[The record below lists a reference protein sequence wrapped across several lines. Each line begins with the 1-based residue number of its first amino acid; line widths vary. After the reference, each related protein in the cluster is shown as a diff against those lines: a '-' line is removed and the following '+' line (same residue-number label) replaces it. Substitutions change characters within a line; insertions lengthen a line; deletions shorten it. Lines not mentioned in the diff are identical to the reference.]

1 MATLQEFIHEAWTG
15 STLEGLERFIRVPAK
30 STAFDADWEKHGY
43 LLQAVKEAAEWGR
56 ARFPEGVFEVLQK
69 PGIPPALYVDIPA
82 TGGHKGRPAFF
93 YGHLDKQPETEG
105 WSEGLGPW
113 TPAVRN
119 GRLYGRGSADDGYSF
134 YLSLTAASALDAAG
148 TPRPRITGLFETEE
162 ESGSEHLAAYLEEA
176 APRIGSPAFLGI
188 LDITR
193 RDYGRLW
200 ITQSLRGVVS
210 FRLKVEVLRSP
221 VHSGSAA
228 GIVPSSFSILRE
240 LLDRLEDPATG
251 RVKIPEMHTAIPE
264 RNLKYLEREAALVGS
279 AMTESF
285 PWAGETKPR
294 SQDPLEALKRNTW
307 EPALTILG
315 ADGLPPTSSASAL
328 LRPFTTLLLSFR
340 IPPYVD
346 AKAALDAAVRAV
358 TTDVP
363 SGAKVTVEDKR
374 AEAGFDAPAMAPW
387 LEEAANAASRDVFG
401 APAEVVFDGAT
412 IGTMNDFMRSFPE
425 SSFLNTGVL
434 GVEEHAHAP
443 DESLDL
449 AYAEKLTAAIARI
462 IAAVPEEA

>member
-1 MATLQEFIHEAWTG
+1 MVSMQEFIHQAWTG
-15 STLEGLERFIRVPAK
+15 STLEGLQRFIRIPAK
-30 STAFDADWEKHGY
+30 SSSFDADWEKHGY
-43 LLQAVKEAAEWGR
+43 LLQAVQEAAVWGK
-56 ARFPEGVFEVLQK
+56 ALFPNGLFEVLQK

-82 TGGHKGRPAFF
+82 AGGHTGRPAFF

-105 WSEGLGPW
+105 WSQGLGPW
-113 TPAVRN
+113 TPVVQN
-119 GRLYGRGSADDGYSF
+119 GRLYGRGSADDGYSY
-134 YLSLTAASALDAAG
+134 YLSLTAAQALDATG

-162 ESGSEHLAAYLEEA
+162 ESGSGHLAEYLEDIA
-176 APRIGSPAFLGI
+176 GRIGSPAFLGI

-210 FRLKVEVLRSP
+210 FRLKVEVLKSP

-228 GIVPSSFSILRE
+228 GIVPSSFSVMRE

-251 RVKIPEMHTAIPE
+251 RVKIPAMHAVIPE
-264 RNLKYLEREAALVGS
+264 RNIKYLKREAEIVGNE
-279 AMTESF
+279 MTESF
-285 PWAGETKPR
+285 PWAGDTEPR

-307 EPALTILG
+307 EPAMTILG

-328 LRPFTTLLLSFR
+328 LRPYTTLLIAFR

-363 SGAKVTVEDKR
+363 SHAKVTVEDMR

-387 LEEAANAASRDVFG
+387 LEEAAQAASCDIFG
-401 APAEVVFDGAT
+401 SPAEVVFDGAT
-412 IGTMNDFMRSFPE
+412 IGTMNDFMKNFPE
-425 SSFLNTGVL
+425 ASFLNTGVL

-462 IAAVPEEA
+462 VAAVPEA